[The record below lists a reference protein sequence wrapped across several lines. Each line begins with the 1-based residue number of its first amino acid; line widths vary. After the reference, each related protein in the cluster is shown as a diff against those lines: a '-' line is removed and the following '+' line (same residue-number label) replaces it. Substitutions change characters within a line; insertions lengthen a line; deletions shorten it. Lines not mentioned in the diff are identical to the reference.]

1 MKDRI
6 IDWEYIKIKNE
17 TFVVYIKNFKEKEM
31 YSKIQE
37 YNKKHKKQEHFKLEI
52 FTDTEFKYYYFL
64 EEYGEYIKC
73 IKIST
78 LKNNNNTKDNIE
90 VFNKNVFIEFME
102 IMDFINDEVTVIED
116 KNNDNI
122 SDVINSPKHY
132 QLKIKGNNIEVIDII
147 DSIVQNYTPKQAI
160 RVANII
166 KYILRADKK
175 NGLEDFKKAKK
186 YIEMLLEMEG

>member
-37 YNKKHKKQEHFKLEI
+37 YNKKQEYIKLEI
-52 FTDTEFKYYYFL
+52 FIDTEFKYYYFL
-64 EEYGEYIKC
+64 EEDGEYIIN

-116 KNNDNI
+116 KN
-122 SDVINSPKHY
+122 DVINSPNHY
-132 QLKIKGNNIEVIDII
+132 HLNIKGNNIEVIDVI
-147 DSIVQNYTPKQAI
+147 DEVVKDYNPKQAF
-160 RVANII
+160 RVANIL
-166 KYILRADKK
+166 KYILRASKK

-186 YIEMLLEMEG
+186 YIEMLLEME